1 MDRSFLL
8 LDAPLRV
15 LCAWLSVLSDDGDAL
30 DDGALLIDEDLE
42 YTPRLALVYATEDD
56 DLVAL
61 LDM

>member
-8 LDAPLRV
+8 LDPSLRV
-15 LCAWLSVLSDDGDAL
+15 LCAGLSVLSDDGYAF
-30 DDGALLIDEDLE
+30 DDSALLVYEDFKHTARLPLI
-42 YTPRLALVYATEDD
+42 YTAEDD

>member
-8 LDAPLRV
+8 FDAPLRV
-15 LCAWLSVLSDDGDAL
+15 LCAWLSVLSDDGDTL
-30 DDGALLIDEDLE
+30 DDGALLVDEDLE
-42 YTPRLALVYATEDD
+42 YTTRLALVYATEDD